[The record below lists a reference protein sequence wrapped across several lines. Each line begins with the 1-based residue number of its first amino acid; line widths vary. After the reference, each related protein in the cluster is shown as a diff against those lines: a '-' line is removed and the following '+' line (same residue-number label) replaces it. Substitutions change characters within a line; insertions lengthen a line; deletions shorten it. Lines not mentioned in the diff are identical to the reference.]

1 MNLVEVSPELFI
13 HYPQT
18 STTCLMM
25 SLARISLA
33 RISLATIQKSGKVE
47 RKRSLTNFHYDKT
60 GK

>member
-18 STTCLMM
+18 STTCLVM
-25 SLARISLA
+25 SLARL
-33 RISLATIQKSGKVE
+33 SLATIQKSGKVE